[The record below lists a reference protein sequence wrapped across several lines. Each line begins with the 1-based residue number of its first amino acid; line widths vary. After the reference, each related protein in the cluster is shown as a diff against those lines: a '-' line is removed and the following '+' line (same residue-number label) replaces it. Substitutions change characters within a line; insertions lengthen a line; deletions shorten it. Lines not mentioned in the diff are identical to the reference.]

1 MARSATVG
9 RQARSQE
16 HGARVLG
23 SIPYKW
29 TRVVVIALGAIY
41 ALSTL
46 IPGER
51 PKGLDTWFYAGVLI
65 VTSLFALAR
74 PLLVSH
80 NRIAWL
86 CVALGVTSWSIGD
99 IYLTFAF
106 MDSPDSPPVPSF
118 ADPFYEGLYPL
129 AYIGLVLLAR
139 AAVNRLPASVWL
151 DGVITSFAAAAVFS
165 ALTLSKILASRA
177 GGSNTKLAETLT
189 NLSYPIGDLILVVV
203 VVAALA
209 MVRWR
214 ADPVWW
220 LLGLGAAVF
229 AVADTAYLFKTA
241 NETYEDGRWVDGG
254 WMLGLTLMAVAGSLL
269 LKKPAED
276 VQGLAALLVPVL
288 FSLAALTVLII
299 GTFVHLH
306 PVTIVLAGGALVAA
320 GVRTALT
327 FEQTKALARSQLEAK
342 TDELSGLGNRRLLD
356 DALPAM
362 LPGGD
367 AAGAITAGPGDPRQL
382 GLTIIAVDHLG
393 EINGTLGYPVG
404 DAILNEIGTRLRDEL
419 PEGTVIARL
428 GGAEM
433 AVLRPVRT
441 DFAAIHRDTRA
452 LLASLATPVL
462 VNGVAVH
469 IELSSGVALSPL
481 HAAAGP
487 DLIRFANDAL
497 RRAKTT
503 RSEVEIYDPEQDL
516 GRQFGP
522 GLFADLVRAFSDNQ
536 FAAYFQPKISLSTGR
551 PVDLEAM
558 LRWHHPV
565 HGVIG
570 PEVLLPLADRAGM
583 TRQLTEVL
591 VESALRR
598 CSSWRRQGIEFGVTM
613 DLTAADVLNSRLP
626 YDLAKMI
633 NAFEL
638 PPAAVT
644 LEIAEEVLL
653 VDPRR
658 TSYALGQFRI
668 FGVRLALD
676 HFGRSA
682 PSITRLR
689 ALPVDELKLDASFI
703 APVLHSPQDSAIVR
717 AIVELARSLDIRTV
731 ADGVDS
737 RELLHAVAA
746 LGFAG
751 AQGAA
756 AGEAMDSAT
765 LARWLERA
773 DPNANRARGAFAPPP
788 PAVPTTGGSAFG
800 AFGPPATGTPGTGAP
815 ATTYTSNRGY

>member
-1 MARSATVG
+1 MARSA
-9 RQARSQE
+9 RLDR
-16 HGARVLG
+16 HGQVDDSG
-23 SIPYKW
+23 SRI
-29 TRVVVIALGAIY
+29 LGAAGYRWLRGIVVGLDLCY
-41 ALSTL
+41 VVSTL
-46 IPGER
+46 VPVNPR
-51 PKGLDTWFYAGVLI
+51 PAGLDTYFYAVVLVI
-65 VTSLFALAR
+65 NSLFALAR
-74 PLLVSH
+74 PLLVAH
-80 NRIAWL
+80 NRTAWL
-86 CVALGVTSWSIGD
+86 CLALGVTSWSVGD

-106 MDSPDSPPVPSF
+106 MNSPDSPPVPSL

-139 AAVNRLPASVWL
+139 AAARRVPASVWL
-151 DGVITSFAAAAVFS
+151 DGVITSFAAASVFS
-165 ALTLSKILASRA
+165 ALTLAKILARA
-177 GGSNTKLAETLT
+177 TADHHQKVAATLT
-189 NLSYPIGDLILVVV
+189 NLSYPVGDLMLVVV

-214 ADPVWW
+214 RDPVWW

-229 AVADTAYLFKTA
+229 AVADTAYLFQLT
-241 NETYEDGRWVDGG
+241 NQTYQDGHWVDGG
-254 WMLGLTLMAVAGSLL
+254 WMLGLTLVAVAGSLRR
-269 LKKPAED
+269 KPAAEE

-288 FSLAALTVLII
+288 FSLAALSVLLL

-306 PVTIVLAGGALVAA
+306 PVTIVLASGALVAA

-362 LPGGD
+362 LPSGPPGAGGPD
-367 AAGAITAGPGDPRQL
+367 QRQL

-404 DAILNEIGTRLRDEL
+404 DAILNEIGGRLRQEL
-419 PEGTVIARL
+419 PENTITARL

-433 AVLRPVRT
+433 AVLRPVRA

-452 LLASLATPVL
+452 LLAALSAPVA
-462 VNGVAVH
+462 VNGTAVH

-481 HAAAGP
+481 HATAGA

-497 RRAKTT
+497 RRAKSS

-516 GRQFGP
+516 GREFGP
-522 GLFADLVRAFSDNQ
+522 SLFGDLVRAFSENQ
-536 FAAYFQPKISLSTGR
+536 FVPYFQPKISLSTGR

-570 PEVLLPLADRAGM
+570 PEVLHPLAGRAGM

-591 VESALRR
+591 LESALRR
-598 CSSWRRQGIEFGVTM
+598 CSAWRRQGIEFGVTV

-689 ALPVDELKLDASFI
+689 ALPVDELKLDASFVG
-703 APVLHSPQDSAIVR
+703 PVLHSPQDSAIVR

-756 AGEAMDSAT
+756 AGEAMDAGA

-773 DPNANRARGAFAPPP
+773 DPNANRSRGAFAPPSS
-788 PAVPTTGGSAFG
+788 PAPSGLGSAER
-800 AFGPPATGTPGTGAP
+800 PP
-815 ATTYTSNRGY
+815 TYTGNRGY